1 MLSSVAPIEKV
12 GRFPGF
18 ERHSTNDEILGTRR
32 PRYNTAEVRVIP
44 FATGL
49 IATMSS
55 NITTAKRKASAGSG
69 LFVGEWHERVEA
81 IVEAMREMS
90 LQDDPLKMVQAYG
103 ARVRDWM
110 PADRWMSLSRRGHK
124 SPDFR
129 ITRSS
134 LWSETIDPWKQK
146 ERLPLLSGGFLAD
159 LIYGDEPRLINDI
172 SPLVSPDDPARQYL
186 EGMRSMIAVP
196 HYDQGEGLNMVISMR
211 EKPGSF
217 EPERFPEWVWVSGL
231 FGRATHNLVLRNE
244 LKDAYDIV
252 ERELKVVADIQR
264 SLLPQV
270 LPKIP
275 SLELSAYYR
284 TSRWAGGDYY
294 DFFPL
299 PDGRWGIL
307 VADVSGHGTPAAVMM
322 AITHSLAHSLPG
334 PPDPP
339 AALLG
344 HLNRQL
350 SMHYTVANEVFVTAF
365 YGIYDPAAR
374 TLSYSS
380 AGHNP
385 PRLIRCRDGTVQALE
400 EVGGPPLGL
409 DEDLTYEQTTC
420 ELQPGDVM
428 AFYTDGITEA
438 MDSRGAQFGPSRLD
452 EILSRCHLRVGA
464 VIEDVIDA
472 VDRFTD
478 SEPPMDDR
486 TLIVARVV

>member
-1 MLSSVAPIEKV
+1 MIAIMGSHI
-12 GRFPGF
+12 
-18 ERHSTNDEILGTRR
+18 
-32 PRYNTAEVRVIP
+32 TATKNE
-44 FATGL
+44 
-49 IATMSS
+49 
-55 NITTAKRKASAGSG
+55 AGSG
-69 LFVGEWHERVEA
+69 TALFPGDWQDRLNG

-90 LQDDPLKMVQAYG
+90 LQTDPVRMVQAYG
-103 ARVRDWM
+103 ARVRVWM
-110 PADRWMSLSRRGHK
+110 PADRWLSLSRRGLER
-124 SPDFR
+124 PRYR

-134 LWSETIDPWKQK
+134 GWTEVIDPWKEK
-146 ERLPLLSGGFLAD
+146 EKLPLLSGGFLAD
-159 LIYGDEPRLINDI
+159 LIYGDEPRFIDDI
-172 SPLVSPDDPARQYL
+172 TALVSADDPAWQYL
-186 EGMRSMIAVP
+186 DGMRSLIAVP
-196 HYDQGEGLNMVISMR
+196 HYDQGEVLNMVVMMR
-211 EKPGSF
+211 EEASSF
-217 EPERFPEWVWVSGL
+217 DPERFPEWVWVSSM

-244 LKDAYDIV
+244 LRETYDIV

-275 SLELSAYYR
+275 NLELAAYYR

-294 DFFPL
+294 DFFAL

-322 AITHSLAHSLPG
+322 ASTHSLAHSLPG
-334 PPDPP
+334 PADPP
-339 AALLG
+339 AKLLSY
-344 HLNRQL
+344 LNRQL

-385 PRLIRCRDGTVQALE
+385 PRLIRCRDGSVHALE

-409 DEDLTYEQTTC
+409 DEDLEYEETTC

-438 MDSRGAQFGPSRLD
+438 MDARGKQFGPARLD
-452 EILSRCHLRVGA
+452 EILSRCHLKATG

-472 VDRFTD
+472 VERFTGG
-478 SEPPMDDR
+478 EPPMDDR
-486 TLIVARVV
+486 TLIVARVS

>member
-1 MLSSVAPIEKV
+1 MGA
-12 GRFPGF
+12 
-18 ERHSTNDEILGTRR
+18 
-32 PRYNTAEVRVIP
+32 
-44 FATGL
+44 
-49 IATMSS
+49 
-55 NITTAKRKASAGSG
+55 NITAVQQTNSSG
-69 LFVGEWHERVEA
+69 NRLLLGDWQERLSG

-90 LQDDPLKMVQAYG
+90 LQSDPLQMVTAYG
-103 ARVRDWM
+103 ARVRAWM
-110 PADRWMSLSRRGHK
+110 PADRWLSLSRRGHD
-124 SPDFR
+124 SPYFR

-134 LWSETIDPWKQK
+134 CWSETIDPWREK

-159 LIYGDEPRLINDI
+159 LIYGDEPRFIEDI
-172 SPLVSPDDPARQYL
+172 SELVRADDPAWGYL
-186 EGMRSMIAVP
+186 DGMRSLIAVP
-196 HYDQGEGLNMVISMR
+196 HYDQGEAINMVVLMR
-211 EKPGSF
+211 KEAASF
-217 EPERFPEWVWVSGL
+217 DPERFPEWVWVSSL

-244 LKDAYDIV
+244 LKGAYDIV

-270 LPKIP
+270 LPRIP
-275 SLELSAYYR
+275 NLELAAYYR

-294 DFFPL
+294 DFFAL

-334 PPDPP
+334 PADPP
-339 AALLG
+339 GIMLG

-365 YGIYDPAAR
+365 YGIYDPGAR
-374 TLSYSS
+374 TLSYCS

-385 PRLIRCRDGTVQALE
+385 PRLIRCRDGSVQALE

-409 DEDLTYEQTTC
+409 MEDLEYDETTF
-420 ELQPGDVM
+420 ELAAGDVL

-438 MDSRGAQFGPSRLD
+438 MDPRGKQFGPSRLD
-452 EILSRCHLRVGA
+452 EILSRCHLRAEA

-472 VDRFTD
+472 VEKFTEG
-478 SEPPMDDR
+478 EPPMDDR
-486 TLIVARVV
+486 TLIVARVS